1 MEFLIIIIM
10 IVIFAFLFWLAIMG
24 IKAQNAY
31 KKKLTSETP
40 VTDYTPTMKIGS
52 YISADFDT
60 KRWRPEVVKNAKVW
74 SFADIVNAT
83 ILVDGAASVHGFKT
97 TVSTIVVRI
106 TMSHPDMKLI
116 DISIMSNPNTSV
128 NSFLYKQ
135 CINTAEEIISMINSI
150 LSERNAIPKSTTAK
164 DVANELRELK
174 GLLDDGIITQEEFD
188 AKKSKVLN
196 L

>member
-1 MEFLIIIIM
+1 MNYVIMIIIIA
-10 IVIFAFLFWLAIMG
+10 IFAFMFWIGIMG

-40 VTDYTPTMKIGS
+40 VTDYTPTMEIGS
-52 YISADFDT
+52 YISADFET

-74 SFADIVNAT
+74 NFSDIVNAT
-83 ILVDGAASVHGFKT
+83 ILVDGASSAHGYKT
-97 TVSTIVVRI
+97 TVSTVVVRI

-116 DISIMSNPNTSV
+116 DISLMSNPNTSV

-135 CINTAEEIISMINSI
+135 SMNTAEEIISMVNSI
-150 LSERNAIPKSTTAK
+150 LSERNNAPQNAGK
-164 DVANELRELK
+164 DTSSELRELK

-188 AKKSKVLN
+188 AKKAKILN

>member
-1 MEFLIIIIM
+1 MSYVIIIIM
-10 IVIFAFLFWLAIMG
+10 IGVFAFMFWLAIMG

-40 VTDYTPTMKIGS
+40 VTDYTPTMEIKN
-52 YISADFDT
+52 YISADFET

-74 SFADIVNAT
+74 KFSDIVNAT
-83 ILVDGAASVHGFKT
+83 ILVDGASSAHGLKT

-128 NSFLYKQ
+128 SSFLYKQ
-135 CINTAEEIISMINSI
+135 CMNTAEEIISMINSI
-150 LSERNAIPKSTTAK
+150 LSEKNDTPQNAAGKDTAS
-164 DVANELRELK
+164 ELRDLK

-188 AKKSKVLN
+188 TKKSKILN

>member
-1 MEFLIIIIM
+1 MDYLFIIIM
-10 IVIFAFLFWLAIMG
+10 IAILIFLIWLAIMG

-40 VTDYTPTMKIGS
+40 VTDYTPTMKIGN

-74 SFADIVNAT
+74 SFSDIVNAT
-83 ILVDGAASVHGFKT
+83 ILVDGAASVYGFKT

-128 NSFLYKQ
+128 NSFVYTQ

-150 LSERNAIPKSTTAK
+150 LSEKVNVSQTAVVN
-164 DVANELRELK
+164 DTASELRTLK

-188 AKKSKVLN
+188 AKKTKILN